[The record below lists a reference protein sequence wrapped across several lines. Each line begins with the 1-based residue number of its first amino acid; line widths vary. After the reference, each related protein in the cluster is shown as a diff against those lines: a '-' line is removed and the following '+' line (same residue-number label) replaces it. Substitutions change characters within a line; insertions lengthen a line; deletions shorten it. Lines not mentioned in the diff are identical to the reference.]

1 MKKQY
6 TFGNVICGYSLNSK
20 KWEFTVDK
28 FTFLTSLK
36 GGAATAEKIANLVA
50 AGNKR
55 TKGNGLD
62 GLARTNINTV
72 LKRVELVA

>member
-6 TFGNVICGYSLNSK
+6 TFGNVVCGYSPSSR

-28 FTFLTSLK
+28 FTLLTALK
-36 GGAATAEKIANLVA
+36 GGAATAEKIANIVSGA
-50 AGNKR
+50 SKR

-62 GLARTNINTV
+62 GLARNNINTV